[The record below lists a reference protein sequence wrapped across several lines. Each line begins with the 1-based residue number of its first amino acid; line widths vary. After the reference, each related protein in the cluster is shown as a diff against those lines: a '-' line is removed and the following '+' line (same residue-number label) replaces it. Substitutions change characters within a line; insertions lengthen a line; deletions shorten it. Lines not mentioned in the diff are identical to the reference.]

1 MVAARELYRLLPA
14 ADEGSLTELRAAVV
28 RGETLAR
35 IARHISLGAYLLL
48 GQGEESSGGRERESN
63 LAAALEALVG
73 AVLLDRGVEEAC
85 DVALRL
91 IRPEVERV
99 VREGA
104 ARDPK
109 SRLQEVTQGLGM
121 GSPTYNTAS
130 QTGPE
135 QDRIF
140 RIEVMVAGRVMG
152 SGSGRRKVDGER
164 AAALEALALLAE
176 TGPAER
182 VGRTGR
188 DTTAGTSDLRSN
200 EMLGQVHD
208 HIVREL
214 GESSRTDTIFVL
226 TAIVFNLLVLAVS
239 SGMAVA
245 AVEERAGT
253 YSEVNLAAQT
263 YDILLAV
270 FIGMTLLINAVA
282 VAALAFGRRNRRT
295 LLDGLVAMY
304 RDNDVD
310 RYYDP
315 SLVSNYGVRYL
326 LFGSVI
332 VSLALTAIVVPII
345 IRLTG

>member
-1 MVAARELYRLLPA
+1 
-14 ADEGSLTELRAAVV
+14 
-28 RGETLAR
+28 
-35 IARHISLGAYLLL
+35 
-48 GQGEESSGGRERESN
+48 
-63 LAAALEALVG
+63 
-73 AVLLDRGVEEAC
+73 
-85 DVALRL
+85 
-91 IRPEVERV
+91 
-99 VREGA
+99 
-104 ARDPK
+104 
-109 SRLQEVTQGLGM
+109 
-121 GSPTYNTAS
+121 
-130 QTGPE
+130 
-135 QDRIF
+135 
-140 RIEVMVAGRVMG
+140 
-152 SGSGRRKVDGER
+152 
-164 AAALEALALLAE
+164 
-176 TGPAER
+176 
-182 VGRTGR
+182 
-188 DTTAGTSDLRSN
+188 
-200 EMLGQVHD
+200 MLGQVHD

-226 TAIVFNLLVLAVS
+226 TAIMFNLLALAVS

-304 RDNDVD
+304 RDNEVD

-326 LFGSVI
+326 LFGGVI